1 MRMRMRMRSMD
12 DDGDGGDGGHFA
24 PPNQSM
30 YEPWSTA
37 QQAPKTHPHISNTLS
52 NLANPKKKAKKA

>member
-1 MRMRMRMRSMD
+1 MD
-12 DDGDGGDGGHFA
+12 DDDDGGDGGHFA